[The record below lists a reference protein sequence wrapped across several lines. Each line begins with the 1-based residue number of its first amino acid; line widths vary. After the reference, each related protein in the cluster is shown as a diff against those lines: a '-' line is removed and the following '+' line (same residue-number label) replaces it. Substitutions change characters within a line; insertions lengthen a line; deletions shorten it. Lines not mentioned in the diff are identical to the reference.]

1 MLGFLRQTF
10 MPQGTSRTWYLTII
24 QSYNNLFVPHW
35 HYTLI
40 YGQSVQNVT
49 FLSEIIYLN
58 YAFYLANHLSIH
70 TIWQIWIQDPRH
82 NLYHWELP
90 HIKDTS
96 DGYLISIPTRHNFSG
111 SLHFSWFSRYL
122 NLFQGFMKCY
132 VVILSYSTCLIIMT
146 ILIICSSPSSRN
158 FIFGTD

>member
-1 MLGFLRQTF
+1 MSGFLRQTF

-58 YAFYLANHLSIH
+58 YAFYLANYLYVH
-70 TIWQIWIQDPRH
+70 TLWHNWIKDPRH
-82 NLYHWELP
+82 NLYHWTLP
-90 HIKDTS
+90 HIKDTV
-96 DGYLISIPTRHNFSG
+96 DGYFISILISIIYRDLLIF
-111 SLHFSWFSRYL
+111 LHFSGTWTFSEVLYHL
-122 NLFQGFMKCY
+122 PQYHDHIDYFF
-132 VVILSYSTCLIIMT
+132 II
-146 ILIICSSPSSRN
+146 
-158 FIFGTD
+158 